1 MLGQRQRQHRPPP
14 LGEHPDRA
22 GPEPVADR
30 LQRNRIGT
38 GGEPVGQLGEPDA
51 RLEGLPLGPLVAVDP
66 DLHRIREVG
75 AHLDERRS
83 EIVVP
88 EVKVITGDPPVGFGE
103 REPDRLT
110 AALLGRGEHRREL
123 LRNPDR
129 GHPRPAG
136 RRLPR
141 QIWPHPIDLAVVPPE
156 PHHRNPVVLGE
167 RRHRPAERGTDLLHD
182 RRRRDRVTQMRGQKR
197 HHLPTHLQVRHIA
210 VQINPI

>member
-1 MLGQRQRQHRPPP
+1 
-14 LGEHPDRA
+14 
-22 GPEPVADR
+22 DR
-30 LQRNRIGT
+30 LQPNRIGT

-51 RLEGLPLGPLVAVDP
+51 RLEGLPLCPLVVGAPDP
-66 DLHRIREVG
+66 PRRAARGTRAPVAPDILRIRELG
-75 AHLDERRS
+75 AHLDNRRS

-88 EVKVITGDPPVGFGE
+88 EVKVITGAPPVGFGE

-129 GHPRPAG
+129 APPSPAG

-156 PHHRNPVVLGE
+156 PHHPNPVVLGE
-167 RRHRPAERGTDLLHD
+167 TRPRPAERETDVLHY
-182 RRRRDRVTQMRGQKR
+182 
-197 HHLPTHLQVRHIA
+197 I
-210 VQINPI
+210 